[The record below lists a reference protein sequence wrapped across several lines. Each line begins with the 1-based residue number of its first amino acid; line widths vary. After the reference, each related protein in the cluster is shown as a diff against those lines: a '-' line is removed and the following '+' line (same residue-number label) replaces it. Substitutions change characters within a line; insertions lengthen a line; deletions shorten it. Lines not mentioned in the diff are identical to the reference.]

1 MKLRFKVPGGD
12 NHRGGHSG
20 SSERP
25 PPSSLMDAGVLGRMG
40 RVCENWF
47 AVCDQDIPRS
57 ASRSNNDALLL
68 GAIGIK
74 RVPGSAHDKSKPS
87 TEMLVLQLP
96 EFDNVSHTQMF
107 FCFVAQRL
115 QVVVVVIVVIVVIV
129 MTVVVVAVLSH
140 TRW

>member
-1 MKLRFKVPGGD
+1 MVLHFGKQQNLSKMRSAPTDTRIQRKRISKGKTRSKVSGSD
-12 NHRGGHSG
+12 SHRSGHTG

-25 PPSSLMDAGVLGRMG
+25 QASSLADGGVTGRMG

-74 RVPGSAHDKSKPS
+74 PVPGSAHDERKQSA
-87 TEMLVLQLP
+87 ELLVLELP
-96 EFDNVSHTQMF
+96 EFNNVSHESNGS
-107 FCFVAQRL
+107 CVC
-115 QVVVVVIVVIVVIV
+115 
-129 MTVVVVAVLSH
+129 H
-140 TRW
+140 